1 MLISGG
7 INEIDIEDLRV
18 NTVLNKFDPD
28 NSEAD
33 RLYLDSFWE
42 HLKSMPNE
50 QKEKLLVFTTGTNR
64 PPLLGFKYMN
74 PHFCIGKIEV
84 DGPTLRYPTASTC
97 ANMMHIPYYGN
108 TPDGLKKMRET
119 FDYAINSNQGFYN
132 V

>member
-1 MLISGG
+1 MRGLQHVFPDDYLSYFFPDEVELLISGG

-50 QKEKLLVFTTGTNR
+50 
-64 PPLLGFKYMN
+64 
-74 PHFCIGKIEV
+74 
-84 DGPTLRYPTASTC
+84 
-97 ANMMHIPYYGN
+97 
-108 TPDGLKKMRET
+108 
-119 FDYAINSNQGFYN
+119 
-132 V
+132 